1 MACCINKSQK
11 RKDIADACK
20 ELFINEHH
28 NDITMSQIALT
39 AGIGKGTI
47 YEYFANKE
55 DIVFELMSTL
65 MEASDI
71 LMTTKIAKAT
81 STKEKIKVFFEF
93 FYDDQRFELRSI
105 YKEFI
110 SISLQN
116 SNSKVID
123 FQTKCHTNYH
133 AWLREIIQEG
143 VNSGELVPQTLQL
156 INGLF
161 AFASGMF
168 ITKSI
173 TNTMDDLEKE
183 INDFVDTL
191 FTLIQK

>member
-1 MACCINKSQK
+1 MACCINKLQK

-28 NDITMSQIALT
+28 NDITMSQIALA

-71 LMTTKIAKAT
+71 LLTTKIAKAS

-116 SNSKVID
+116 SNSKVIT

-143 VNSGELVPQTLQL
+143 VNNGELVPQTLQL

-173 TNTMDDLEKE
+173 TNTVDELEKE
-183 INDFVDTL
+183 INDFIDTL